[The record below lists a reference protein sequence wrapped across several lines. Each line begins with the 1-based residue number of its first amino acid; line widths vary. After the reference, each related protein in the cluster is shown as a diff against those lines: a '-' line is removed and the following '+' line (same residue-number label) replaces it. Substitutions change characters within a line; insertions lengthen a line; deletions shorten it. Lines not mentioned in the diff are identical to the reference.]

1 MAALFLVSTVVSVD
15 VVTPS
20 LVWVEELYVFVPL
33 SVDVDTST
41 LVLELE
47 WDSQPARANTATKA
61 PVRARVLISDA
72 EFS

>member
-47 WDSQPARANTATKA
+47 SDSQPARANTAT
-61 PVRARVLISDA
+61 
-72 EFS
+72 

>member
-1 MAALFLVSTVVSVD
+1 MAVLFLDSTVVSVD
-15 VVTPS
+15 FVTPS
-20 LVWVEELYVFVPL
+20 LVSEEALYVFVPL
-33 SVDVDTST
+33 SVDVVTST

-61 PVRARVLISDA
+61 PVRARILISDA